1 LKQFDD
7 LLVKILIAAAI
18 VSFLLAIVNGETGV
32 TAFVEPSVILLI
44 LAANAAVGVITET
57 NAEKALEELKAYQA
71 EVAKVLRNGE

>member
-57 NAEKALEELKAYQA
+57 NAEKALEVSKKISSRKGL
-71 EVAKVLRNGE
+71 G